1 MTDEELRIHNLFLET
16 FSSYQFSGVEIAY
29 TNKSITFN
37 FNERNL
43 KYVEN
48 LLLKLYDMDSIII
61 IFRSRGK
68 NVSFT
73 SSSMSVEEL
82 FKLIKENMDSIK
94 FLTYETYRDSFS
106 QELNNIYSLFEKAT
120 SKNMDLTIGITNKDN
135 DKLFKLVSKNY
146 SVQETF
152 KRVGLPVREHAT
164 YFRKSKFNDIS
175 QVFESI
181 RTNPLVYYYQPSDVK
196 KSGFI
201 SNFSIIFCL
210 IVDILSIALGIYL
223 LTR

>member
-1 MTDEELRIHNLFLET
+1 
-16 FSSYQFSGVEIAY
+16 
-29 TNKSITFN
+29 
-37 FNERNL
+37 
-43 KYVEN
+43 
-48 LLLKLYDMDSIII
+48 
-61 IFRSRGK
+61 
-68 NVSFT
+68 
-73 SSSMSVEEL
+73 MSVEEL

-94 FLTYETYRDSFS
+94 FLTYETYRDNFS

-210 IVDILSIALGIYL
+210 IVDILSIAVGIYL